1 MKANSCCCLLFI
13 FYTFLVKA
21 DVQRV
26 PIGQK
31 STPEQAK
38 VQLQLVHRIQHYD
51 ANPNNLHDVYDAS
64 IYSPK
69 SVNILDQK
77 SKFYVQSL
85 EGESTSVYSLKTFQ
99 LLKVIRH
106 RFGAKNQYLFRD
118 QNYFDY
124 VFRTATQNLNMF
136 EGKPVESCF
145 SHQGKFLW
153 VTYYRR
159 SYDINAIDPSA
170 LCIIDTDTD
179 TIMRVMPTA
188 PLPKMIA
195 CSPDSKTIMVSHWGD
210 NTVALID
217 ISSNNPL
224 QFKYLAQIPVDKR
237 IENSL
242 DTTVVIDRDNNCG
255 NCLRGTVF
263 TPDNRYAFVGKMGS
277 NSCAVIDVLKK
288 KNIGNLRGMRSNMR
302 HLLIQDSFLYLSI
315 NKSGYIQKAN
325 WRNLIQHH
333 LKHGSKKHYKQ
344 WQEVYVGEG
353 ARTISISPNG
363 RYLFAAVNQKSQIV
377 AVDAHAMQIVSTCLA
392 DSYPVGMD
400 ISADGK
406 YLMVTAQ
413 GKSNGGGNSV
423 MVYQV
428 TYF

>member
-1 MKANSCCCLLFI
+1 MKTYSIGCLL
-13 FYTFLVKA
+13 LLLSVVCAKA
-21 DVQRV
+21 EVQRV

-31 STPEQAK
+31 SSPEQAK
-38 VQLQLVHRIQHYD
+38 LQLQLIHRMQHYE
-51 ANPNNLHDVYDAS
+51 ANTNHPHDVYDAS

-77 SKFYVQSL
+77 GKFYVQSL

-106 RFGAKNQYLFRD
+106 RFGVKNQYLFRD
-118 QNYFDY
+118 QTYFDY
-124 VFRTATQNLNMF
+124 VFRTATQNLNVF

-159 SYDINAIDPSA
+159 SYDKNAIDPSA
-170 LCIIDTDTD
+170 LCIIDTDAD

-195 CSPDSKTIMVSHWGD
+195 CSPDNKTIMVTHWGD

-242 DTTVVIDRDNNCG
+242 DTSVVIDRDNHCG

-277 NSCAVIDVLKK
+277 NSCAIIDVLKK
-288 KNIGNLRGMRSNMR
+288 KNIGNLKGMRSNMR

-325 WRNLIQHH
+325 WHHLIQHH
-333 LKHGSKKHYKQ
+333 FKHGSKKHYKQ

-353 ARTISISPNG
+353 ARTISISPDG
-363 RYLFAAVNQKSQIV
+363 RYLFAAVNQRSQIV
-377 AVDAHAMQIVSTCLA
+377 VVDAHKMQIVSTCLA

-428 TYF
+428 SYF